1 MASDPPRSKRT
12 NDGVH
17 RPPHGEHPE
26 GVIQADPIDRATAPP
41 DLPPNPS
48 KNGLLYTQLYTE
60 WATING
66 GPTRKNRIF
75 HMGSSAFEAAKLTD
89 RHVKKV

>member
-1 MASDPPRSKRT
+1 
-12 NDGVH
+12 
-17 RPPHGEHPE
+17 
-26 GVIQADPIDRATAPP
+26 VIQPNPIDRGTAPP

-48 KNGLLYTQLYTE
+48 KNGQLYTQLYTE
-60 WATING
+60 STAING

-75 HMGSSAFEAAKLTD
+75 YMGSSAFAAAKLTD

>member
-1 MASDPPRSKRT
+1 VT
-12 NDGVH
+12 
-17 RPPHGEHPE
+17 
-26 GVIQADPIDRATAPP
+26 QADPIDRATAPP

-48 KNGLLYTQLYTE
+48 KIRQLYTQLYTE
-60 WATING
+60 WATINV

-75 HMGSSAFEAAKLTD
+75 HKGSSAFAAAKLTD